1 MNCPFNEAKYKA
13 LLEGLEVR
21 ETFFSKTISN
31 KDFRIDSQ
39 FYTKEP
45 IKNPALTYEK
55 IGNLLVNAQ
64 YGISISMNEDG
75 DGYPIYRMNEIH
87 NMLCDIDVS
96 KYAKITNE
104 ELLTFKL
111 NDREVLFNRT
121 NSFEWVGRTGL
132 YRKIDDK
139 DFVFASYLVRFIP
152 NEDKLLPEYLTAFLN
167 TKYGIWDIK
176 RRSRQSINQT
186 NVNPEEVKAI
196 EIPLLS
202 KEFQDLIKDNFDVAH
217 ENRILSRNKYTQAEQ
232 ILLEELGLKDFEP
245 SNEPVN
251 IKSFKDSFLATG
263 RLDAEYYQK
272 KYEDIEKAI
281 KSYKNG
287 WSVLDEFI
295 GNYSTGFP
303 YKSETYVDE
312 KGIPLIR
319 INNIKNG
326 YLDLENSAKI
336 PESDLSLSP
345 KDIAKENDILIS
357 MSGTI
362 GNSCKIPKG
371 VTAVINQRIMRITPK
386 NYNVDVLP
394 LLINSIIG
402 KFQLERIGT
411 GGVQTNISSSDI
423 RKILIPII
431 PNDKQQKI
439 ADLVEE
445 SFALKKQS
453 EELLETAK
461 RAVEIA
467 IEQSEEKAIEFI
479 ENIVNLP

>member
-1 MNCPFNEAKYKA
+1 MLK
-13 LLEGLEVR
+13 GLEVK
-21 ETFFSKTISN
+21 ETFFSKTILN

-96 KYAKITNE
+96 KYAKISSS
-104 ELLTFKL
+104 ELQIFKL
-111 NDREVLFNRT
+111 NDRDVLFNRT

-132 YRKIDDK
+132 YRRIDDK

-176 RRSRQSINQT
+176 RRARQSINQT

-202 KEFQDLIKDNFDVAH
+202 LNFQKLLKQNFDLAH
-217 ENRILSRNKYTQAEQ
+217 RNRINSLEKYTLAEE

-272 KYEDIEKAI
+272 KYEDYLNKIY
-281 KSYKNG
+281 SYKNG
-287 WSVLDEFI
+287 LKYFKDVCNLKDKNFKPSDEKIYKYIELANIGKTGDITGCTISKGKDLPTRARRKVKENDVIISSIEGSLDSCALITNE
-295 GNYSTGFP
+295 YDDALCSTGF
-303 YKSETYVDE
+303 YVINSNEINSETLLILFKSDLMQNLLK
-312 KGIPLIR
+312 KGCSGTILTAINKAELEQIPIPLIE
-319 INNIKNG
+319 KH
-326 YLDLENSAKI
+326 
-336 PESDLSLSP
+336 
-345 KDIAKENDILIS
+345 
-357 MSGTI
+357 
-362 GNSCKIPKG
+362 
-371 VTAVINQRIMRITPK
+371 
-386 NYNVDVLP
+386 
-394 LLINSIIG
+394 
-402 KFQLERIGT
+402 
-411 GGVQTNISSSDI
+411 
-423 RKILIPII
+423 
-431 PNDKQQKI
+431 KQQEI
-439 ADLVEE
+439 AELIVKG
-445 SFALKKQS
+445 FALKKQS

-467 IEQSEEKAIEFI
+467 IEESEEKAIEYI
-479 ENIVNLP
+479 NSKSE